1 MHPVLTQH
9 PVPNATELDPGALPG
24 LVADLSPAYFAM
36 VMATGIVSLSGHM
49 LGIMSLSVVLL
60 WLNVAAYGT
69 IWVLTL
75 LRIRWFTRR
84 VLSDLMDH
92 QRGPGFFTAVAASCI
107 LGSQFLLIGG
117 NYRVAVLLW
126 VAGIG
131 LWVLLIYTIL
141 TAFTIKEDKP
151 ALYEGITG
159 AWLLAVVATQSVAG
173 LSALIAVHWS
183 QPYA

>member
-1 MHPVLTQH
+1 VTKVTQTSGGLLHPVLTQH

-151 ALYEGITG
+151 ALY
-159 AWLLAVVATQSVAG
+159 L
-173 LSALIAVHWS
+173 
-183 QPYA
+183 